1 MGAKCHKVR
10 GIVQAMGESEVIGMA
25 MEEIKSAFDE
35 IRAGAELL
43 KALAHPIRL
52 CIVRGLLESGSC
64 NVTTMQSCLEIPQS
78 TVSQHLAKLR
88 DLGIIAGDRQGLEV
102 FYKVVS
108 PAAIRVVA
116 ALFPDVE
123 VAECEES

>member
-1 MGAKCHKVR
+1 MT
-10 GIVQAMGESEVIGMA
+10 
-25 MEEIKSAFDE
+25 MEELTQVFDE

-52 CIVRGLLESGSC
+52 CIVRGLLESGAC
-64 NVTTMQSCLEIPQS
+64 NVTTMHSCLDVPQS

-88 DLGIIAGDRQGLEV
+88 DLGIIEGERHGLEV

-108 PAAIRVVA
+108 PEATRVVM
-116 ALFPDVE
+116 ALFPDIKLK
-123 VAECEES
+123 ECEDNSPIITEK